1 MRNTYDAIVLGAG
14 ALGSAAAYH
23 LAKAGQQVLLLEQF
37 EIDHQKGSS
46 YGFSRIIR
54 YAYDHPVY
62 VELMK
67 SAYPAWASLEE
78 ETGEILYTRTGGLDF
93 GTHNETSLQAVIQ
106 CLSQTGIPHEIL
118 NAEEIHKRFPQF
130 HLDEDFIALYQADT
144 GILSASKCVK
154 AHVQLAE
161 KHGAKILPNTPILE
175 VTAHSDGVSVKTARN
190 TYQAARL
197 IITAGSWMKSVL
209 AGLGLNVPLE
219 PERCQEIYFNT
230 HNPENYG
237 SDRFPAFIAHLKDQ
251 YGQMPYGIASHQDSG
266 LKVAFHGGKRV
277 NHPVDY
283 TPDPAEVER
292 AQQFTKRHLPDA
304 TSLRSTRICLYTMT
318 PDEHFLLDK
327 HPAYSHIVFA
337 GGCSGHAFKFSNL
350 IGSILTDLA
359 LNGTTKH
366 DISLF
371 NVSRFL

>member
-23 LAKAGQQVLLLEQF
+23 LAKAGQRVLLLEQF

-67 SAYPAWASLEE
+67 SAYPAWAALEE
-78 ETGEILYTRTGGLDF
+78 EAGETLYTRTGGLDF
-93 GTHNETSLQAVIQ
+93 GAHDEASLQAVIQ
-106 CLSQTGIPHEIL
+106 CLSQAGIPHEIL
-118 NAEEIHKRFPQF
+118 HAEEIHKRFPQF

-144 GILSASKCVK
+144 GILSASRCVK
-154 AHVQLAE
+154 AHVRLAE
-161 KHGAKILPNTPILE
+161 KHGATILPNTPILE
-175 VTAHSDGVSVKTARN
+175 VVAHAKGVSVKTADT

-209 AGLGLNVPLE
+209 AGLELNVPLE

-230 HNPENYG
+230 HNPENYD

-283 TPDPAEVER
+283 TPDSAEVER
-292 AQQFTKRHLPDA
+292 AQRFTKRHLPDVI
-304 TSLRSTRICLYTMT
+304 SLRSTRICLYTMT

-327 HPAYSHIVFA
+327 HPGYSHVVFA

-350 IGSILTDLA
+350 IGSILSDLA

-371 NVSRFL
+371 TVSRFL